1 MKKYLIYTL
10 LLALLVFPTHA
21 ANLEVVCDNNVDGD
35 QCNIV
40 SGTPLFNESNW
51 YPGGTIVKTIRVTN
65 NDHNDDCN
73 LKMYTEKETQS
84 PTNFAQRIFTAITTG
99 TDTIFGN
106 VDETKAS
113 STNNLQNIFDASNTS
128 LGSIQQNGTTKEYLW
143 YVTFDPEAGNEFQ
156 GANMSFDFN
165 LQFTCDHDESSNN
178 QDNNNTNDQDNNGGE
193 VQGTQTNTGFLSFLG
208 SVLGDTNDENTTQE
222 ENQQPEVQGT
232 STEVVTN
239 AEMVCRDYPFW
250 GLLFV
255 AQFILLLLVSA
266 LLKNKK
272 FIKNILKL
280 VIAILFTYIFSTY
293 ICANWDLPVS
303 IVISI
308 LSFLI

>member
-10 LLALLVFPTHA
+10 LLVLMIFPTYA

-40 SGTPLFNESNW
+40 SGTPLFNEDNW
-51 YPGGTIVKTIRVTN
+51 YPGGTLIKTIRVTN
-65 NDHNDDCN
+65 NDQNDDCK

-84 PTNFAQRIFTAITTG
+84 PSNFAQQVFTAITTG
-99 TDTIFGN
+99 TDTIFGSVN
-106 VDETKAS
+106 ETVAS
-113 STNNLQNIFDASNTS
+113 STNNLQNIFDSSNIS
-128 LGSIQQNGTTKEYLW
+128 LGSIQQNGNTKEYLW
-143 YVTFDPEAGNEFQ
+143 YVTFNPEAGNEFQ
-156 GANMSFDFN
+156 GANLSFDFN
-165 LQFTCDHDESSNN
+165 LQFTCNHDESSNSNNDNTDN
-178 QDNNNTNDQDNNGGE
+178 QNNNEGE
-193 VQGTQTNTGFLSFLG
+193 VQGTQTGNSLFSFLG
-208 SVLGDTNDENTTQE
+208 SVLGDKNEETLQQE

-232 STEVVTN
+232 ATEVVTQT
-239 AEMVCRDYPFW
+239 ATVCKDYPFW

-255 AQFILLLLVSA
+255 AQFILLLLISA

-272 FIKNILKL
+272 FVKNILKL
-280 VIAILFTYIFSTY
+280 LVAILFTYIFSTY
-293 ICANWDLPVS
+293 ICAKWDLPVS